1 MPNGIFS
8 RIKEKTDTMSI
19 YLPYENVYYEKL
31 ADFYR
36 VAKFGAIAVLA
47 IFVLL
52 TTIICRN
59 DLRAEN
65 FRYLF
70 KYIDVDPAST
80 SANYKDIYY
89 SAGSSS
95 HFAFYKGDLVLAG
108 DGKLAIYNISG
119 KNILSEELSSVNSV
133 CDADGKYL
141 VAYSPDGKNVS
152 ILNSFSKLYD
162 LEYDYPVISASAGD
176 DGSFTVITRDQ
187 TYRSAVYVYNSMF
200 KLVYS
205 VRSNEK
211 YAASA
216 AVSPDGK
223 YAAFLSYSPSNGLY
237 ARELVVRNI
246 SKDKEELSVRTEGK
260 LPIKTGFFE
269 DGNLF
274 LLCSDGISFY
284 DEKFKQ
290 TTSVSFGYPIQFY
303 RSFGGHIAVLTGET
317 KAGATLCMFDSEG
330 NKKFTESFPFAVLD
344 VQIIDDKI
352 YLLAPNA
359 VYCYDEKNVA
369 RASFEGNVQKM
380 YAFDDGNVMLCYA
393 DSTKLLKV
401 SEFVNY

>member
-1 MPNGIFS
+1 MPHGIFS

-52 TTIICRN
+52 TTIICRS

-80 SANYKDIYY
+80 SANYEDIYY

-95 HFAFYKGDLVLAG
+95 HFSFYKGDLVLVG
-108 DGKLAIYNISG
+108 DGKLKLYNISG
-119 KNILSEELSSVNSV
+119 KNVMSDDIGSKNAV

-141 VAYSPDGKNVS
+141 ISYSPGGYNVS
-152 ILNSFSKLYD
+152 IFNSFSKLYE
-162 LEYDYPVISASAGD
+162 LNYDYPVISAFAGE
-176 DGSFTVITRDQ
+176 DGSFAVITRDAS
-187 TYRSAVYVYNSMF
+187 YKSAVYFYNSTF

-205 VRSNEK
+205 IRSNEK

-216 AVSPDGK
+216 AVSPNGK
-223 YAAFLSYSPSNGLY
+223 FAAYLSYAPSNGLY

-246 SKDKEELSVRTEGK
+246 SKDTEALFVKNEGK
-260 LPIKTGFFE
+260 LPLKTGFFE
-269 DGNLF
+269 SGAFYVLY
-274 LLCSDGISFY
+274 SDGISFY
-284 DEKFKQ
+284 DEKFKS
-290 TTSVSFGYPIQFY
+290 TNTYSFEHPIQFY
-303 RSFGGHIAVLTGET
+303 RSFGEYIAVLTGET
-317 KAGATLCMFDSEG
+317 KAGATLCVFDGEG
-330 NKKFTESFPFAVLD
+330 NKKFTESFLFAVLD

-352 YLLAPNA
+352 YLLSPNA
-359 VYCYDEKNVA
+359 VFCYGENTVT

-393 DSTKLLKV
+393 DSTKLLKA
-401 SEFVNY
+401 SDFIS

>member
-1 MPNGIFS
+1 MPHGIFS
-8 RIKEKTDTMSI
+8 KIKEKTDTMSI

-52 TTIICRN
+52 TAVICRN

-80 SANYKDIYY
+80 SANYEDIYY

-95 HFAFYKGDLVLAG
+95 HFSFYKGDLVLVG
-108 DGKLAIYNISG
+108 DGKLKLYNISG
-119 KNILSEELSSVNSV
+119 KNVMSDDIGAQNAV

-141 VAYSPDGKNVS
+141 ISYSPGGYTVS
-152 ILNSFSKLYD
+152 IFNSFSKLYEID
-162 LEYDYPVISASAGD
+162 YDYPVISAFAGE
-176 DGSFTVITRDQ
+176 DGSFAVITRDAS
-187 TYRSAVYVYNSMF
+187 YKSAVYFYNSTF

-205 VRSNEK
+205 IRSNEK

-216 AVSPDGK
+216 AVSPNGK
-223 YAAFLSYSPSNGLY
+223 FAAYLSYAPSNGLY
-237 ARELVVRNI
+237 ARELIVRNI
-246 SKDKEELSVRTEGK
+246 SKDSEALFVTSEGK
-260 LPIKTGFFE
+260 LPLKTGFF
-269 DGNLF
+269 DNGALYV
-274 LLCSDGISFY
+274 LYSDGISFY
-284 DEKFKQ
+284 SDKFKEVN
-290 TTSVSFGYPIQFY
+290 SYSFEHPIQFY
-303 RSFGGHIAVLTGET
+303 RSFGEYIVVLTGET
-317 KAGATLCMFDSEG
+317 KAGATLCVFDSDG
-330 NKKFTESFPFAVLD
+330 NEKFTESFLFSVLD

-352 YLLAPNA
+352 YLLSPTF
-359 VYCYDEKNVA
+359 VFCYGENTVT
-369 RASFEGNVQKM
+369 RATFEGNVQKM

-393 DSTKLLKV
+393 DSTKLLKA
-401 SEFVNY
+401 SDFIS

>member
-47 IFVLL
+47 IFVIL
-52 TTIICRN
+52 TTIICRK

-80 SANYKDIYY
+80 SSNYEDVYY

-95 HFAFYKGDLVLAG
+95 DFSFYKGDLVLAG
-108 DGKLAIYNISG
+108 DGKLSVYNIAG
-119 KNILSEELSSVNSV
+119 KNILSEELGFPNAV

-141 VAYSPDGKNVS
+141 IAYYPGSTAVT
-152 ILNSFSKLYD
+152 IFNSFSKLY
-162 LEYDYPVISASAGD
+162 EIKYDYPVISACAGD
-176 DGSFTVITRDQ
+176 DGSFTVITRDGA
-187 TYRSAVYVYNSMF
+187 YKSAVYVYNSTF

-205 VRSNEK
+205 IKSNEK

-216 AVSPDGK
+216 AVSPNGK
-223 YAAFLSYSPSNGLY
+223 YAAFLSYAPSGGLY
-237 ARELVVRNI
+237 ARELIVQNI
-246 SKDKEELSVRTEGK
+246 SKDKEELSVVTEGK
-260 LPIKTGFFE
+260 LPVKTGFFE

-274 LLCSDGISFY
+274 LLCSDGITFY
-284 DEKFKQ
+284 NEKFKEKKVIPFDFPLQ
-290 TTSVSFGYPIQFY
+290 FYHSFGEY
-303 RSFGGHIAVLTGET
+303 IAVLVGDT
-317 KAGATLCMFDSEG
+317 KAGATLFVFDSDG
-330 NKKFTESFPFAVLD
+330 NEKFTESFLFSVLD

-359 VYCYDEKNVA
+359 VYCYDEKNVT
-369 RASFEGNVQKM
+369 RASFEGNVIKM

-393 DSTKLLKV
+393 AGTKLLKV
-401 SEFVNY
+401 SDFV